1 MSSIPG
7 TLPLLVT
14 LLLGA
19 PVPRGPRLWA
29 SAWGA
34 QTPATLYHN
43 VIELLLGENG
53 RRAGR
58 ARWSGW
64 RWH

>member
-1 MSSIPG
+1 
-7 TLPLLVT
+7 
-14 LLLGA
+14 
-19 PVPRGPRLWA
+19 
-29 SAWGA
+29 
-34 QTPATLYHN
+34 LYHN